1 MISNVNMRKLI
12 RKSLKISVFRDLPQK
27 NLILC
32 LFIFLILVSCQTVY
46 YFGAEPINKSENELE
61 VWFFL
66 DTIKPNIQINFL
78 FNSNTQITDFE
89 LKDWF
94 FQIGDNII
102 DFDLNNMHFSG
113 TEIETGFF
121 LTLFENSQYDIESIN
136 RWNQEY
142 KNEYEIKSNN
152 FQYKFWMTRFVD
164 RQLAEEIREKN
175 ISFLKVHLEFSF
187 MINDEKYYHIIDE
200 DFTIKVKKGYFTIFD
215 MLNPANY

>member
-1 MISNVNMRKLI
+1 MIYNINMK
-12 RKSLKISVFRDLPQK
+12 KSI
-27 NLILC
+27 ILC
-32 LFIFLILVSCQTVY
+32 LFVFLTLVSCQTVY
-46 YFGAEPINKSENELE
+46 YFSAEPINKSENELE
-61 VWFFL
+61 VWFLL
-66 DTIKPNIQINFL
+66 DTIKPNIKINFL
-78 FNSNTQITDFE
+78 FNRNTKITDFE

-102 DFDLNNMHFSG
+102 EFDLNNTHFSG

-121 LTLFENSQYDIESIN
+121 LTLFENSQYNIESIN

-142 KNEYEIKSNN
+142 QNEYEIKSNN
-152 FQYKFWMTRFVD
+152 FQYKFWMTRYVD
-164 RQLAEEIREKN
+164 RKLADEIREKS